1 MRTLMLLPRPLLHL
15 QSHFPSFGLANI
27 FRGVI
32 SQKPFLISQGRVSF
46 SASLCLLSLSEIHF
60 LSYLPPF
67 PHLLS
72 SNPIPPAPGEVG

>member
-1 MRTLMLLPRPLLHL
+1 MRTLMLLPRPLPRL
-15 QSHFPSFGLANI
+15 QSHFPFFCLANI
-27 FRGVI
+27 FKEVF
-32 SQKPFLISQGRVSF
+32 SQKAFLISQGSVSS

-60 LSYLPPF
+60 LSYPH